1 MIRGIVPMSGSE
13 QMRVLMLAYYF
24 PPMGGSGV
32 QRSAKFAKYLPR
44 YDWKPYVVTA
54 RQGFDLSR
62 DQSLLE
68 DLPKGIAI
76 HRVGLLEFSRIRTLL
91 RRRVRRRQEN
101 LLRCRDS
108 SRSSGSG
115 RAGMLDGFKRGV
127 SRAIMP
133 DGEVFWAASA
143 FWKGLS
149 LVGKQRLSIIYSS
162 APPYS
167 SHLAAIALGKR
178 TKRPVVVDFR
188 DPWVDRAFYPW
199 GPRRKAVEHR
209 LEQYV
214 LKHADAVICNHS
226 PMRDY
231 FLKAMPN
238 EPASKFIVITNGF
251 DEVDFSYY
259 RELSERQRSS
269 SMIFSHVGQLYP
281 GTTVPLVSAVERL
294 LQHDPALAG
303 KVKVRLVGGLPMP
316 TEDSLHLA
324 RSSAKALIEL
334 LPRVDHATSIREMFA
349 ADVLVL
355 LLTAGGLG
363 QRWYPGKLFEYLR
376 VGRPI
381 LAIVPEEGIAADL
394 VRQFEAGLVAD
405 PEDGEAILQGIQA
418 FLDGKV
424 SAAKHASPEALYYP
438 YRRDVLAGQLAG
450 VFSRLIGQEF
460 ASSGQ
465 VHATFW
471 NDAQET

>member
-1 MIRGIVPMSGSE
+1 
-13 QMRVLMLAYYF
+13 MRVLMLTYYF

-44 YDWKPYVVTA
+44 YGWKPYVITA

-68 DLPKGIAI
+68 DLHEEVTIR
-76 HRVGLLEFSRIRTLL
+76 RVGLLEFSK
-91 RRRVRRRQEN
+91 VRSFLKSHVRQRQED
-101 LLRCRDS
+101 LFRCRKDS
-108 SRSSGSG
+108 GSAGSG
-115 RAGMLDGFKRGV
+115 RVGMLDWLKRGV
-127 SRAIMP
+127 SQAVIP
-133 DGEVFWAASA
+133 DGEIFWAASA
-143 FWKGLS
+143 FLAGLS
-149 LVGKQRLSIIYSS
+149 LMGSNRLSVIYSS
-162 APPYS
+162 APPFS

-214 LKHADAVICNHS
+214 LKHADVVICNHS

-231 FLKAMPN
+231 FLKVMPN

-251 DEVDFSYY
+251 DETDFSYY
-259 RELSERQRSS
+259 REPSEGQRSS

-281 GTTVPLVSAVERL
+281 GTTIPLVSALEGL
-294 LQHDPALAG
+294 LRQDPALAG
-303 KVKVRLVGGLPMP
+303 KLKVRLVGGLPMP
-316 TEDSLHLA
+316 TEDSLYLA

-334 LPRVDHATSIREMFA
+334 LPRVDHATSIQEMFA
-349 ADVLVL
+349 SDVLIL

-394 VRQFEAGLVAD
+394 VRQFDAGLVTD
-405 PEDGEAILQGIQA
+405 PGDWEAILRGIQA

-424 SAAKHASPEALYYP
+424 SVDKHASPEALYL
-438 YRRDVLAGQLAG
+438 YRRDALASQLAG
-450 VFSRLIGQEF
+450 VFSRLIGKEF
-460 ASSGQ
+460 AFSGQ
-465 VHATFW
+465 AHATFG